1 MDLRA
6 DLRNLAAALKS
17 EAWIRFFGAL
27 VMLLVAFS
35 SAVLSTM
42 FREEGNL
49 IGTAVTASLALLM
62 AGLAGL
68 VTVPY
73 LARRVALERV
83 RYAMQYDVTRE
94 GAVYIVS
101 TLVIAVAALNTG
113 NNLLFIIVAAM
124 LAAVVVSGI
133 FSTLILLNLQ
143 LDISIPE
150 PVFAQQSVTARIAVR
165 NRSRFPGFSVS
176 VVPQNSQ
183 QKSVWKWQRETVG
196 IPLGREARKQWF
208 RLPDLKLK
216 RVPVPPQHPP
226 ILRASVYF
234 TFLPSREVQ
243 YQNAVLSFDR
253 RGRYLQKDFGLSTR
267 FPFSFLRKTRIL
279 PLEREILVL
288 PPVEPTADLMEVLP
302 AILGELEAHLPGR
315 GHDLYRIREYAPG
328 DPARHIDWKATAR
341 AQGMMVREFTREDD
355 RRIRVVFDNPAPGSL
370 TSDEYEHAVQLASS
384 LAWHFTS
391 VNSEV
396 SFFAP
401 GYDNSPDV
409 ISFLRY
415 LAVIEAEGPQLSLA
429 EIPRASAFNIVVT
442 SRPAGS
448 IPPQVWASAYFVF
461 VGQSKLKKSGPTE

>member
-1 MDLRA
+1 M
-6 DLRNLAAALKS
+6 AATLKG

-27 VMLLVAFS
+27 ALLGAAFI

-42 FREEGNL
+42 FREEGNV

-94 GAVYIVS
+94 GAVYIIS

-124 LAAVVVSGI
+124 LAAVVVSGV

-143 LDISIPE
+143 LDIAIPE
-150 PVFAQQSVTARIAVR
+150 PVFARQSVTARIAVR
-165 NRSRFPGFSVS
+165 NQSRFPGFSVS
-176 VVPQNSQ
+176 VVPRNSQ
-183 QKSVWKWQRETVG
+183 RKSVWKWERER
-196 IPLGREARKQWF
+196 LGLPPGRDPRKQWF
-208 RLPDLKLK
+208 RLPDLRLK
-216 RVPVPPQHPP
+216 RVPVPPPHPP

-234 TFLPSREVQ
+234 TFLPGREVQ
-243 YQNAVLSFDR
+243 YQNAVLCFDR

-288 PPVEPTADLMEVLP
+288 PPVEPTDDFKEVLP
-302 AILGELEAHLPGR
+302 AILGELEAYLPGR

-355 RRIRVVFDNPAPGSL
+355 RRIRLVFDNPTPGSV
-370 TSDEYEHAVQLASS
+370 TSDEYERAVQLAAS
-384 LAWHFTS
+384 LAWHFAGI
-391 VNSEV
+391 NSEV

-401 GYDNSPDV
+401 GYDNAPEV

-429 EIPRASAFNIVVT
+429 EIPRAGAFNIVIT
-442 SRPAGS
+442 ARPAGS
-448 IPPQVWASAYFVF
+448 IPPQIWVSAYFVF
-461 VGQSKLKKSGPTE
+461 VGQSNSKKSAPIR

>member
-1 MDLRA
+1 LDLRA
-6 DLRNLAAALKS
+6 DFRNVAATLKG
-17 EAWIRFFGAL
+17 EAWIRFFVAL
-27 VMLLVAFS
+27 AMLVIAFS

-42 FREEGNL
+42 FREEGNV

-94 GAVYIVS
+94 GVIYIVS
-101 TLVIAVAALNTG
+101 ALVIAIAALNTG

-143 LDISIPE
+143 LDITIPE
-150 PVFAQQSVTARIAVR
+150 PVFARQSVTARIAVR
-165 NRSRFPGFSVS
+165 NQSRFPGFSVS
-176 VVPQNSQ
+176 VVPQNSR
-183 QKSVWKWQRETVG
+183 QKSVWKWQRETLGV
-196 IPLGREARKQWF
+196 PPGREPRKQWF
-208 RLPDLKLK
+208 HLPDLKLK

-234 TFLPSREVQ
+234 TFLPAREVQ
-243 YQNAVLSFDR
+243 YQNAALFFDR

-279 PLEREILVL
+279 PLDREILVL
-288 PPVEPTADLMEVLP
+288 PPVEATADFMEVLP
-302 AILGELEAHLPGR
+302 AILGELEAYLPGR

-328 DPARHIDWKATAR
+328 DPARHIDWKASAR

-355 RRIRVVFDNPAPGSL
+355 RRIRLVFDSPAPGSL
-370 TSDEYEHAVQLASS
+370 TPDEYERAVQLAAS
-384 LAWHFTS
+384 LAWHFARM
-391 VNSEV
+391 NSEV

-429 EIPRASAFNIVVT
+429 DIPRGTAFNVVIT
-442 SRPAGS
+442 SRPGGS
-448 IPPQVWASAYFVF
+448 IPPQIWASSYFVF
-461 VGQSKLKKSGPTE
+461 VGQSKLKKSPY